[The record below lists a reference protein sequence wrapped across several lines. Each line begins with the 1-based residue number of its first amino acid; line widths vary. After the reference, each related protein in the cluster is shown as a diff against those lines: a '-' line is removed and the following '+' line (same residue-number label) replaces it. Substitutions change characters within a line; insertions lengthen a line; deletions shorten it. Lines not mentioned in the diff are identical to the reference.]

1 MVVTVIAHTAGGAP
15 HTLYDSVISIH
26 PYTSRQQEG
35 GRREGQKGNPLYL
48 NDSFRKSNTPF
59 QLATQRPELSHM
71 ATLGTKETVKYMVVL
86 NPGSDSKEEGKMDD
100 EIHSLPHFSR
110 RVEVF
115 RISN

>member
-1 MVVTVIAHTAGGAP
+1 
-15 HTLYDSVISIH
+15 
-26 PYTSRQQEG
+26 
-35 GRREGQKGNPLYL
+35 
-48 NDSFRKSNTPF
+48 
-59 QLATQRPELSHM
+59 M